1 MTLREEFEE
10 LWLENRK
17 ILAHLDELP
26 DEIKNN
32 IKETSLEEIV
42 PGIVYDV
49 LSYFEN
55 SGYEQMEGMLTNFD
69 KTYQIRYFPTELK
82 EEVLEMVYEKKRKVN
97 EQFFLSN
104 VFLKEDRIKHLTEHA
119 YDSTNIYLEKEKAEQ
134 EGKLYYDF
142 FFLLLKWEIRYI
154 KGKEFIDEY
163 VSLVKQIYHSSYLS
177 FSHKNP
183 ESIRLFSLH
192 AFKHDLLDER
202 EWAKPLFKNEI
213 NEKEL
218 LSYLQKQMKN
228 WFDHESTLLVQN
240 IDPHHVYYYYL
251 MTDEEWEN
259 CKKYHENEMKKQLE
273 NLKKEAA
280 QGKTG
285 NVVRMISM
293 IKPYLKKLEELHDL
307 R

>member
-1 MTLREEFEE
+1 M
-10 LWLENRK
+10 NV
-17 ILAHLDELP
+17 
-26 DEIKNN
+26 
-32 IKETSLEEIV
+32 S
-42 PGIVYDV
+42 
-49 LSYFEN
+49 
-55 SGYEQMEGMLTNFD
+55 
-69 KTYQIRYFPTELK
+69 
-82 EEVLEMVYEKKRKVN
+82 
-97 EQFFLSN
+97 FFLSN
-104 VFLKEDRIKHLTEHA
+104 IYLKEDRVKHLTEHT
-119 YDSTNIYLEKEKAEQ
+119 YDPTNIYLEKEKAEQ
-134 EGKLYYDF
+134 EGKIYYDF
-142 FFLLLKWEIRYI
+142 FLLLLKWEIRYI
-154 KGKEFIDEY
+154 TGKEFIDEY
-163 VSLVKQIYHSSYLS
+163 VRLVKQIYHSSYLS